1 MVWWIHRDSSFKT
14 KTQEKNMKI
23 LFVDDRMESIKSL
36 WESSGCASN
45 HELLPLEPFR
55 SVERTCELVTT
66 HQPNVIFIGFGLG
79 KWPITGADVVLALQ
93 KQGFKGEII
102 GNSGGG
108 PSQFEQQNIH
118 LKHID
123 RNTQQLKGILK

>member
-1 MVWWIHRDSSFKT
+1 
-14 KTQEKNMKI
+14 MKI
-23 LFVDDRMESIKSL
+23 LFVDDRMASIKSL

-66 HQPNVIFIGFGLG
+66 HQPDVIFIGFGLG
-79 KWPITGADVVLALQ
+79 TWPITGADVIFALQ

-108 PSQFEQQNIH
+108 PSQFEQQKIH
-118 LKHID
+118 INHVNRQPQL
-123 RNTQQLKGILK
+123 LKGILQ

>member
-1 MVWWIHRDSSFKT
+1 
-14 KTQEKNMKI
+14 MKI
-23 LFVDDRMESIKSL
+23 LFVDDRLESIRCL
-36 WESSGCASN
+36 WKSSGCASD

-66 HQPNVIFIGFGLG
+66 QQPDVIFIGFGLG
-79 KWPITGADVVLALQ
+79 TYPITGADVIFALQ
-93 KQGFKGEII
+93 AQGFKGEII

-118 LKHID
+118 LKHIN
-123 RNTQQLKGILK
+123 RQPQQLKETLK